1 MEDEV
6 LLHFYALYC
15 IFMRPTHGPF
25 SLSTSIDKTRRHQ
38 TILGILEDQIIG
50 SQDELALALEGMEI
64 TVTQATL
71 SRDLRDLGVARV
83 PASDGYRYVTPE
95 PENAGQAAGLGAE
108 RLRVI
113 AALEVTAVDA
123 NDSVIAMRTI
133 QGRAEG
139 VAAYL
144 DGLGL
149 EEVLATIAGDDT
161 VIVYPRRTRQCAK
174 LRRQLA
180 EMFGTH

>member
-1 MEDEV
+1 M
-6 LLHFYALYC
+6 A
-15 IFMRPTHGPF
+15 
-25 SLSTSIDKTRRHQ
+25 SSIDKTRRHQ
-38 TILGILEDQIIG
+38 SILGILADQIIG

-64 TVTQATL
+64 AVTQATL

-83 PASDGYRYVTPE
+83 PASDGYRYVPPE
-95 PENAGQAAGLGAE
+95 PVGQAAGLGAE

-113 AALEVTAVDA
+113 AALEVTGIEA
-123 NDSVIAMRTI
+123 NDAVIAIRTI

-149 EEVLATIAGDDT
+149 EDVLATIAGDDT
-161 VIVYPRRTRQCAK
+161 VIVYPRRTRHCAK
-174 LRRQLA
+174 LRRHLA

>member
-1 MEDEV
+1 MPGVASICV
-6 LLHFYALYC
+6 LLH
-15 IFMRPTHGPF
+15 INTHTRPGFIP
-25 SLSTSIDKTRRHQ
+25 LSTSLDKTRRHQ
-38 TILGILEDQIIG
+38 TILGILKEQIIG

-95 PENAGQAAGLGAE
+95 PETAGQAAGLGAE

-113 AALEVTAVDA
+113 AALEVTGVEA

-149 EEVLATIAGDDT
+149 EGVLATIAGDDT

-174 LRRQLA
+174 LRRTLA

>member
-1 MEDEV
+1 M
-6 LLHFYALYC
+6 A
-15 IFMRPTHGPF
+15 
-25 SLSTSIDKTRRHQ
+25 SSIDKTRRHQ
-38 TILGILEDQIIG
+38 SILGILADQIIG

-64 TVTQATL
+64 AVTQATL

-83 PASDGYRYVTPE
+83 PASDGYRYVPPE
-95 PENAGQAAGLGAE
+95 PETAGQEAGLGAD

-113 AALEVTAVDA
+113 AALEVTGIEA
-123 NDSVIAMRTI
+123 NDAVIAIRTI
-133 QGRAEG
+133 EGRAEG

-161 VIVYPRRTRQCAK
+161 VIVYPRRTRHCAK
-174 LRRQLA
+174 LRRHLA